1 MRLITLD
8 FEVFAHDW
16 LVVMKDH
23 DTGTYTVIWNDN
35 EAFCSCLDEEFIYVG
50 FNIKHYD
57 QFIMKA
63 IAAGFSPE
71 EVKQVNDFIIVHRM
85 EGWNYPPLQDFYF
98 KPNIVDVMDDMQKG
112 QSLKSI
118 EGHLFMDIKET
129 DVDFNIDRVLTLEE
143 RELTEHYCRHD
154 VDATEKIFDLRKDYF
169 QNKIKIGRLAGLDE
183 VKAMGMTNAK
193 LTAAMLKAK
202 QKPHYDERQYRYRD
216 NLKREYIPQEVFDY
230 FNRMY
235 DESLSDE
242 EVFKGDKLNFK
253 IGDCAVVIG
262 MGGIH
267 GAIPNFMWEEEQSA
281 NHT

>member
-1 MRLITLD
+1 MKIVTLD

-16 LVVMKDH
+16 LVVIKDH
-23 DTGTYTVIWNDN
+23 ETKNYTVIWNDN
-35 EAFCSCLDEEFIYVG
+35 EAFRSCLDDEYIYVG

-63 IAAGFSPE
+63 VAAGFTPE
-71 EVKQVNDFIIVHRM
+71 EVKEVNDFIIVHHM
-85 EGWNYPPLQDFYF
+85 EGWNYPPLKDFYF
-98 KPNIVDVMDDMQKG
+98 KANIVDVMDDMQKG

-129 DVDFNIDRVLTLEE
+129 DVDFNLDRPLTAEE
-143 RELTEHYCRHD
+143 KALTENYCKHD

-169 QNKIKIGRLAGLDE
+169 KNKIKIGRLAGLDE

-193 LTAAMLKAK
+193 LTAAMLKATR
-202 QKPHYDERQYRYRD
+202 KPHDDERQYKYRE

-235 DESLSDE
+235 DPNLSDE
-242 EVFKGDKLNFK
+242 EVFKGSKLNFK

-267 GAIPNFMWEEEQSA
+267 GAVPNFMWKEGG
-281 NHT
+281 